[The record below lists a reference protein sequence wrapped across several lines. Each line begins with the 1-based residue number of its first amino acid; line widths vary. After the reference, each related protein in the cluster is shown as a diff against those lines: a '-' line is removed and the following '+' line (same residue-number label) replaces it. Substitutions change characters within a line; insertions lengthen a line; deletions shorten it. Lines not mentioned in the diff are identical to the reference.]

1 MPKIANTSVSQN
13 KFFETAN
20 LFVDRNEPRANFWK
34 LYNNYREEYTKNP
47 LFVQVLAYCG
57 IGGVGKTKL
66 LHKIAKEL
74 EEKLGGNARHV
85 YFDFNNSQNSIEVLT
100 GIKNILIEKYKF
112 RFPLFELGLYA
123 LAQKNGQNV
132 NAPETKSFLDKSPSL
147 GFMLDVA
154 WELPVVGLC
163 AKLAKVAN
171 TGISLVSE
179 MLQKHKESTL
189 AIETLDPQE
198 LQSYLPN
205 LFAKDLNDN
214 TEKSKEALVILLDTY
229 EQLVNEVKDGNSI
242 RFADEWLKGDRG
254 LVLNCHNVLW
264 IVAGRE
270 RLKWIDLD
278 VDWEGTLVQ
287 ESLGQFSEAD
297 SMSYLQ
303 KAGVEEPAL
312 CGQLCKLTSGVP
324 IHLSLCVDV
333 YNRIKENSGVP
344 TIADFGTSF
353 EKLISLFLQRLENET
368 NRQLVY
374 LLSCLQMWDD
384 ALVQYVAEDVLR
396 NYSEA
401 SYTKLKILSFV
412 TDTHDGK
419 YNMHQTV
426 SASVRRS
433 PGVEY
438 KSIRESIEQK
448 AIEYAVSKLN
458 NLSVLDSEH
467 GYWLLW
473 LTKFI
478 VSNSATEEM
487 AENRFA
493 KFADSHWQ
501 KLLQVGSFDLAFNI
515 LDVLQYNDLRQG
527 NSWYLANVL
536 SMRALALNKKKNEVE
551 AKKIGHDATEMYR
564 NSVKVKNTEYGY
576 RILNAF
582 TKFMYNEQEEFHL
595 RLFLIDMCCEMFGVD
610 DEKVEKNITAISSI
624 LMLGVPETVSQEE
637 VNLARKKIE
646 SVEEKR
652 YDIRRKKEEIR
663 KVEII
668 QQLQEKKE
676 KGCFLDAQ
684 TISMVFELSEL
695 IENEEESLKF
705 KKKCV
710 DLCESFIEKNKDSD
724 HSQVFLD
731 VCAVYEILD
740 KCGNS
745 KQSRLDIS
753 KKKYKDF
760 LKEKANK
767 LLCQAPS
774 EDLLQCL
781 RMCREGLYSY
791 FDKKDEVYHKLIS
804 KILQCYIALYGEN
817 SDETISYVGLLL
829 NAGGKI
835 EKSLN
840 FETFYKCIDI
850 RVRYLQNR
858 LSCVQETAN
867 FSYISRIEIEEE
879 ICNLLWKKATVEYEA
894 PYSAEAAYARIGQ
907 EGIRLH
913 ETLLK
918 HRLESYG
925 NVLENRNVISH
936 LVQLYE
942 GKKDVEKAVEYRKLL
957 EKTIVSYFMNRWKMR
972 KTMYGESHPETIG
985 CLEGLAFN
993 LSLLKKFDKSIET
1006 YDKVICLS
1014 RNSEL
1019 CKGVNLKK
1027 YYSYIYT
1034 VIGRMI
1040 KEGKYKESVDA
1051 ALLKYLVN
1059 DDFVPELKEL
1069 DQLINEY
1076 NEHQFHS
1083 TIPGMD
1089 DAMAFMLEFWKLSDK
1104 FVNKT
1109 DEISKEMESDLNG
1122 FVEKIE
1128 PLLKSARS
1136 IMDKT
1141 FIKFMNEP
1149 LCWLLGMFSL
1159 WYSMLDCDDESYA
1172 CAKEYCERCKLTG
1185 YKNALLE
1192 FYAYVALLDGYEK
1205 TENQPELLKCA
1216 NLILELMLKPDRMLQ
1231 DNQLFQTIKIYIG
1244 NMLTKVFVDNNQTER
1259 MLTCANMVMDMIQKE
1274 SVVDPEQ
1281 KAEAECMLKLAKEKM
1296 G

>member
-47 LFVQVLAYCG
+47 LFVQVLAYYG

-154 WELPVVGLC
+154 GELPIVGLC
-163 AKLAKVAN
+163 AKLAKIAN

-179 MLQKHKESTL
+179 MIQRHKEITL

-214 TEKSKEALVILLDTY
+214 TEKSKEALVVLLDTY

-242 RFADEWLKGDRG
+242 RFADEWLKGDSG
-254 LVLNCHNVLW
+254 LVLNSHNVLW
-264 IVAGRE
+264 VVAGRE

-278 VDWEGTLVQ
+278 ADWEGTLVQ
-287 ESLGQFSEAD
+287 EPLGQFSEAD
-297 SMSYLQ
+297 SMNYLQ
-303 KAGVEEPAL
+303 KAGVEESAL
-312 CGQLCKLTSGVP
+312 CEQLCKLTSGVP

-333 YNRIKENSGVP
+333 YNRIKEKNGVP
-344 TIADFGTSF
+344 IIADFGTSF
-353 EKLISLFLQRLENET
+353 EKLISLFLQRLENESD
-368 NRQLVY
+368 RQLVY

-384 ALVQYVAEDVLR
+384 ALVQYVAEGVLR

-401 SYTKLKILSFV
+401 AYAKLKILSFV

-438 KSIRESIEQK
+438 KSIRERIEQE
-448 AIEYAVSKLN
+448 AIEYAASKLN
-458 NLSVLDSEH
+458 NLSVFDSEY

-473 LTKFI
+473 LTKFV
-478 VSNSATEEM
+478 VSNSSTEEI

-493 KFADSHWQ
+493 EFADSRWQ

-576 RILNAF
+576 RILNAI
-582 TKFMYNEQEEFHL
+582 TKFMYCEPEEFYLKEYLLDMCSDMFGLEDERTFQIIEDVLLWDRGGLEPEYIPQEEID
-595 RLFLIDMCCEMFGVD
+595 RLGLKAGRL
-610 DEKVEKNITAISSI
+610 EKEYFKKRKNKI
-624 LMLGVPETVSQEE
+624 LQCL
-637 VNLARKKIE
+637 L
-646 SVEEKR
+646 
-652 YDIRRKKEEIR
+652 
-663 KVEII
+663 
-668 QQLQEKKE
+668 EKKE
-676 KGCFLDAQ
+676 KGGFLDVP
-684 TISMVFELSEL
+684 TISMIYELSEL
-695 IENEEESLKF
+695 VWNDKESSKF

-710 DLCESFIEKNKDSD
+710 DLCEKFIETYKNDCCA
-724 HSQVFLD
+724 QVFSD
-731 VCAVYEILD
+731 VCSAYEILE
-740 KCGNS
+740 KCERQKNFSLDSLKGNN
-745 KQSRLDIS
+745 SR
-753 KKKYKDF
+753 YKVF
-760 LKEKANK
+760 LREKANY
-767 LLCQAPS
+767 LLDIAPT
-774 EDLLQCL
+774 EDVIQCL
-781 RMCREGLYSY
+781 KICQKGLYSVFAEPQEKIY
-791 FDKKDEVYHKLIS
+791 FKVNN
-804 KILQCYIALYGEN
+804 KILRCYIALYGEDG
-817 SDETISYVGLLL
+817 DETISCVGRLLYGL
-829 NAGGKI
+829 TGEI
-835 EKSLN
+835 ENLLDC
-840 FETFYKCIDI
+840 ETYYKCVDI
-850 RVRYLQNR
+850 RLRYLKNR
-858 LSCVQETAN
+858 LASVQETSE
-867 FSYISRIEIEEE
+867 FYYTKKIEIEED
-879 ICNLLWKKATVEYEA
+879 ICELLWKKAKAKYA
-894 PYSAEAAYARIGQ
+894 DPYSAESAYASLGE
-907 EGIRLH
+907 EGIALN
-913 ETLLK
+913 ESLLK
-918 HRLESYG
+918 HRLECYG
-925 NVLENRNVISH
+925 NVLENKEVI
-936 LVQLYE
+936 LRLIRLYE
-942 GKKDVEKAVEYRKLL
+942 GKKDAEKANEYQHLL
-957 EKTIVSYFMNRWKMR
+957 EETYTNHYTNIWKM
-972 KTMYGESHPETIG
+972 KKYVYGEKHPETIYWLG
-985 CLEGLAFN
+985 FLAHHFFE
-993 LSLLKKFDKSIET
+993 LKK
-1006 YDKVICLS
+1006 YDKVIEMYDRIFYLCQ
-1014 RNSEL
+1014 NSEL
-1019 CKGVNLKK
+1019 CKDDDLKK
-1027 YYSYIYT
+1027 YFSCVCDYICQ
-1034 VIGRMI
+1034 MI
-1040 KEGKYKESVDA
+1040 CEGEDGQYIDA
-1051 ALLKYLVN
+1051 MLLKYLVN
-1059 DDFVPELKEL
+1059 NDYIPEFTEL
-1069 DQLINEY
+1069 NQIINGYNEY
-1076 NEHQFHS
+1076 QYHS
-1083 TIPGMD
+1083 AIPGMD
-1089 DAMAFMLEFWKLSDK
+1089 DAMIFAHKFRELNDK
-1104 FVNKT
+1104 FIHNAEGVSE
-1109 DEISKEMESDLNG
+1109 EIESDLNG

-1136 IMDKT
+1136 IIGKT
-1141 FIKFMNEP
+1141 LFKFMNEP

-1159 WYSMLDCDDESYA
+1159 WYSMLDRDDESFA

-1205 TENQPELLKCA
+1205 TENRSELLKYA
-1216 NLILELMLKPDRMLQ
+1216 SLILALMLKPDKILLG
-1231 DNQLFQTIKIYIG
+1231 NPIFQATKIFVG
-1244 NMLTKVFVDNNQTER
+1244 NTLTKVFFNNNQTER
-1259 MLTCANMVMDMIQKE
+1259 MLTCANMVMGMIQNE
-1274 SVVDPEQ
+1274 AEIDPEQ